1 MSAPTVV
8 ILAAGQGTRMRSEV
22 PKVLHELCGLP
33 MGVWPVRAAL
43 AAGAGRV
50 VVVDS
55 PARPLATVLPEG
67 VELVVQPEP
76 NGTGGAVIAAAGAI
90 DAGAPVVVLSGDV
103 PLVSAAAITELVA
116 AHEAGGTVLESGGAA
131 GGEAGGVGG
140 AAGGEARGVGGAA
153 ATMATTVLD
162 DPSGYGR
169 VVRDARGAVAKVV
182 ETKAPGDASAAELE
196 IREVNTGVY
205 VFDGAALLAVLPRLT
220 ADNAQGEYY
229 LPQALDLLRA
239 GGAAIAAHVV
249 DDPGLV
255 LGVNDRVALAEVRA
269 LAQRAILERHMRA
282 GVGIVDPA
290 STWIDVDVEIG
301 RDARIEPGTSLRG
314 TTVVGAGA
322 TVGPHTTAIDSR
334 IGDGASVRVSWLQDA
349 EVGERA
355 SVGPFAYLR
364 PGAVLR
370 EGAKAG
376 TFVEVKN
383 SDIGAGAKIPHLSY
397 IGDAD
402 VGAGSNLGAGTITAN
417 YDGRAKHRTTIG
429 ERVRGGVDTA
439 FVAPVNVGDD
449 AYTAAGSVITE
460 DVPPGALG
468 VARARQQNREGYA
481 RRREGERA
489 PAEDA
494 PAEPRR
500 GPLHSEGR

>member
-8 ILAAGQGTRMRSEV
+8 ILAAGQGTRMRSDL
-22 PKVLHELCGLP
+22 PKVLHDLCGLP

-50 VVVDS
+50 IVVDS
-55 PARPLATVLPEG
+55 PARPLAEVLPDG
-67 VELVVQPEP
+67 VELVVQPEA
-76 NGTGGAVIAAAGAI
+76 NGTGGAVIAAAGAL
-90 DAGAPVVVLSGDV
+90 DEAAPVVVLSGDV
-103 PLVSAAAITELVA
+103 PLVSAEAIAGLVE
-116 AHEAGGTVLESGGAA
+116 AHE
-131 GGEAGGVGG
+131 
-140 AAGGEARGVGGAA
+140 RGGAA
-153 ATMATTVLD
+153 ATMASTVLQN
-162 DPSGYGR
+162 PSGYGR
-169 VVRDARGAVAKVV
+169 VVRDERGAVTKVV
-182 ETKAPGDASAAELE
+182 ETKAAGDATAAELE
-196 IREVNTGVY
+196 IHEVNTGVY
-205 VFDGAALLAVLPRLT
+205 VFDGAALLGALPRLS
-220 ADNAQGEYY
+220 ADNAQGELY
-229 LPQALDLLRA
+229 LPQALDVLRA
-239 GGAAIAAHVV
+239 DGAMIAAHVV
-249 DDPGLV
+249 DDAALV

-282 GVGIVDPA
+282 GVGVVDPA

-314 TTVVGAGA
+314 ATVVGAGA

-334 IGDGASVRVSWLQDA
+334 IGERASVRVSWLQEA
-349 EVGERA
+349 TVHEGA

-370 EGAKAG
+370 EGSKVG

-383 SDIGAGAKIPHLSY
+383 SDIGPGAKIPHLSY

-402 VGAGSNLGAGTITAN
+402 VGEGSNLGAGTLTAN

-429 ERVRGGVDTA
+429 RRVRGGVDTA
-439 FVAPVNVGDD
+439 FVAPVTVGDD

-468 VARARQQNREGYA
+468 VARARQRNREGYSE
-481 RRREGERA
+481 RRERKA
-489 PAEDA
+489 
-494 PAEPRR
+494 
-500 GPLHSEGR
+500 